1 MTGKTLKPQ
10 PSALDRH
17 DFLAAYGGIFESS
30 PWVAEGVLSK
40 VASGK
45 LDTADTLGD
54 AMRAVVAAA
63 GEEKKL
69 ALLRA
74 HPDLAG
80 KAALAG
86 ELTDDSRREQASAG
100 LDACTPEELAEFHRL
115 NAAYTEKFGF
125 PFIIAVRGKTRHDIL
140 AAFRARLPNGRE
152 QEMATAL
159 EQVGRIAQLRLEER
173 AS

>member
-1 MTGKTLKPQ
+1 VSGKTLKPL

-17 DFLAAYGGIFESS
+17 DFLAIYGGVFESS
-30 PWVAEGVLSK
+30 PWVAEGVLAK

-45 LDTADTLGD
+45 LDTADALGD
-54 AMRAVVAAA
+54 AMRAVAAKA
-63 GEEKKL
+63 SEAKKL

-86 ELTDDSRREQASAG
+86 QLTDDSRREQASAG

-115 NAAYTEKFGF
+115 NTAYTEKFGF

-140 AAFRARLPNGRE
+140 AAFRARLPNSRE

-159 EQVGRIAQLRLEER
+159 EQVGRIAQLRLEDKT
-173 AS
+173 